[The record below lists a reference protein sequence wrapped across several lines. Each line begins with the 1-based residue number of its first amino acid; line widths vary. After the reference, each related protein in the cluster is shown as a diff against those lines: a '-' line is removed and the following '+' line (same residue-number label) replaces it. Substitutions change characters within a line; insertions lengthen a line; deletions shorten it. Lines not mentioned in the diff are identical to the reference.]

1 MATST
6 EEHLYAPHLVMRK
19 VVRDVD
25 SGPAGGA
32 APAIEALRYSVGE
45 YPWVPEL
52 EVFEDHGRIAIHV
65 DLPGV
70 TPADVFVSVTG
81 DRLDVVGQRRKPSA
95 ARKDLHVPEPTY
107 GRFKRTV
114 RLPDDVQIEAMT
126 WAFENGVFQITIPLA
141 GERAAYEGDLR
152 EPFGRVG

>member
-6 EEHLYAPHLVMRK
+6 EERLFAPHLVMRK
-19 VVRDVD
+19 VVCDVD
-25 SGPAGGA
+25 SGCAAGGA
-32 APAIEALRYSVGE
+32 SAIETLRYSVGE

-52 EVFEDHGRIAIHV
+52 EVFEEDGRIAIHV

-81 DRLDVVGQRRKPSA
+81 DRLDVVGQRRRPSVT
-95 ARKDLHVPEPTY
+95 RRDLHAPEPTY

-114 RLPDDVQIEAMT
+114 RLPEGVQVEAMT
-126 WAFENGVFQITIPLA
+126 WVFQNGVLQINIPL
-141 GERAAYEGDLR
+141 GEARAA
-152 EPFGRVG
+152 